1 MPPRAAKASGMSE
14 RLPNRGLG
22 GDGDEIGAITH
33 VEQAFGVTLDYSD
46 AGNWST
52 VGDVYAALLRELS
65 AEEAARPDVW
75 ERFAKAISY
84 EIGINPANVGLE
96 TGMLAEDGIWIHTVK
111 FTALHW
117 IVAALFGFAILHW
130 AFG

>member
-1 MPPRAAKASGMSE
+1 MKDKPSS
-14 RLPNRGLG
+14 LGLV
-22 GDGDEIGAITH
+22 GDGDEFAAITE
-33 VEQAFGVTLDYSD
+33 VEETFGVKLDYSD

-75 ERFAKAISY
+75 QRFAEAISR
-84 EIGINPANVGLE
+84 E
-96 TGMLAEDGIWIHTVK
+96 TGMRPSEVRSEAGLIAEDGLWIQVVRL
-111 FTALHW
+111 TALHW
-117 IVAALFGFAILHW
+117 MVAALFGFAILHW

>member
-1 MPPRAAKASGMSE
+1 MSE
-14 RLPNRGLG
+14 KLPSLGLG

-33 VEQAFGVTLDYSD
+33 VEQAFGVKLNYSD

-75 ERFAKAISY
+75 DRFAKAISN
-84 EIGINPANVGLE
+84 EIGVDPANVGFE
-96 TGMLAEDGIWIHTVK
+96 TGILAEDGFWIPTEK
-111 FTALHW
+111 LTALHL
-117 IVAALFGFAILHW
+117 IVAALIGFAALYW

>member
-1 MPPRAAKASGMSE
+1 MSE
-14 RLPNRGLG
+14 KLPHLGLG
-22 GDGDEIGAITH
+22 GDGDEIGAITQ

-65 AEEAARPDVW
+65 AEEAGRPDVW
-75 ERFAKAISY
+75 DRFAKAISH
-84 EIGINPANVGLE
+84 EIGLNPANVGLE
-96 TGMLAEDGIWIHTVK
+96 TGMLAEDGFWIPTEK
-111 FTALHW
+111 LTALHL
-117 IVAALFGFAILHW
+117 IVGALFGFAILYW

>member
-1 MPPRAAKASGMSE
+1 MSE
-14 RLPNRGLG
+14 KLPHLGLG
-22 GDGDEIGAITH
+22 GDGDEIGAITQ

-75 ERFAKAISY
+75 DRFAKAISH
-84 EIGINPANVGLE
+84 EIGLNPANVGLE
-96 TGMLAEDGIWIHTVK
+96 TGMLAEDGFWIPTEK
-111 FTALHW
+111 LTALHL
-117 IVAALFGFAILHW
+117 IVGALFGFAILYW